1 MALSTTLNITQR
13 KYFLSELGLNNHKFI
28 SRLASVNIF
37 DILVNNLVTLTLNK
51 QLNKQEYQLALKPKL
66 GAIRCSEW
74 WKI

>member
-1 MALSTTLNITQR
+1 MALSATLNITQR

-37 DILVNNLVTLTLNK
+37 DRIFVIFTFNDQLK
-51 QLNKQEYQLALKPKL
+51 QTRISAQFQAQV
-66 GAIRCSEW
+66 GCSEG